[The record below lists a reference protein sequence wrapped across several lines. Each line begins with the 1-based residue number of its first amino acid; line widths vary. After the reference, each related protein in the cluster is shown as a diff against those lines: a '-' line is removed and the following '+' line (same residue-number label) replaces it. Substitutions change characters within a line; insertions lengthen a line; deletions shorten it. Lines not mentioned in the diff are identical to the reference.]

1 MLLVPSDEL
10 LVFLILVA
18 MLLGQASRRLSP
30 TVGVTGALAG
40 LYLTGVLTPAE
51 ALSGFSNPA
60 PFSIAGLYVVAG
72 AVDRAGGLHAV
83 TRKILGAGAP
93 VGHHSGLLRF
103 TTSAGLMSSF
113 LANTPVVAMLITPIS
128 SWAHRRSVSPARY
141 LIPLSYAAILGG
153 MPTLIGTSTNLVAS
167 GIVGESGGEQYS
179 LFEPARFGLPVAL
192 AGFVVI
198 FLLSSRVLP
207 DRASSAGG
215 EIGRAFTVA
224 MEVTNSGIVDGI
236 TVAEAGLRQLGKVYL
251 VGVRRGADWTSPVD
265 PEFVLRGAD
274 QLTFAGQVND
284 VVALQQ
290 MAGLKLLESKHVVAL
305 DDRQHSWFEAVVG
318 SGSPVIGRTM
328 KQIKF
333 RSRYQAAV
341 LAIHRSGQGI
351 EGNLGDTRIQLGDSL
366 LLVADNDF
374 GARWNNHS
382 DFLLVRRRTEA
393 PPQIGSN
400 ASISLAILAAV
411 AVMPMAGV
419 SVMKAALI
427 GAIAMV
433 VTGVSTPRQAR
444 DSVDLNVILMIASA
458 IGIGVAV
465 QTSGLATRLA
475 SYVVDLS
482 GSAGTWGAAFGLV
495 AVSLLLTELMTNTGA
510 VAMMI
515 PIAFSVAES
524 TDSDPRIFA
533 LGVTV
538 AASASFLTPVGYQT
552 NTMVYGPGRY
562 HFTDYLRLGIPMT
575 LMVLAIV
582 PVMMAAGRGF
592 W

>member
-1 MLLVPSDEL
+1 MMPEEL
-10 LVFLILVA
+10 LVGLILLA
-18 MLLGQASRRLSP
+18 MLVGQVSRRLSP
-30 TVGVTGALAG
+30 TVGVTGALAA
-40 LYLTGVLTPAE
+40 LFLTGALDAGQ

-72 AVDRAGGLHAV
+72 AVDRAGGLRSL
-83 TRKILGAGAP
+83 TRKILGTGAP
-93 VGHHSGLLRF
+93 VAHHAGLLRF
-103 TTSAGLMSSF
+103 TGAAGLMSSF

-128 SWAHRRSVSPARY
+128 SWARRRGASPSRY

-167 GIVGESGGEQYS
+167 GIVHQSGQESYS

-192 AGFVVI
+192 AGFVI
-198 FLLSSRVLP
+198 IALFSSKLLV
-207 DRASSAGG
+207 DRGEGSGG
-215 EIGRAFTVA
+215 EIGQAFTVA
-224 MEVTNSGIVDGI
+224 MSVVSDDVVDGV
-236 TVAEAGLRQLGKVYL
+236 TVVEAGLRQLGKVYL
-251 VGVRRGADWTSPVD
+251 VGVRRSEVWVAPVSPD
-265 PEFVLRGAD
+265 FQLRGGD
-274 QLTFAGQVND
+274 QLTFAGEVDD

-290 MAGLKLLESKHVVAL
+290 LAGLELLESKHVVAL
-305 DDRQHSWFEAVVG
+305 DERQHSWFEAVVG
-318 SGSPVIGRTM
+318 AGSPVIGRTL
-328 KQIKF
+328 KQVKF

-341 LAIHRSGQGI
+341 LAIHRSGHGI

-366 LLVADNDF
+366 LLVADGGF
-374 GARWNNHS
+374 GARWSGRS

-393 PPQIGSN
+393 PPQVGSS
-400 ASISLAILAAV
+400 ARISLTVLAAV
-411 AVMPMAGV
+411 ALMPMFGV

-433 VTGVSTPRQAR
+433 VGGVLTPRQAR

-465 QTSGLATRLA
+465 ESSGLAAWLA
-475 SYVVDLS
+475 DRVLQVTMA
-482 GSAGTWGAAFGLV
+482 GGTWGAALGLV
-495 AVSLLLTELMTNTGA
+495 ALALLLTELMTNTGA

-515 PIAFSVAES
+515 PIAFRVAEAS
-524 TDSDPRIFA
+524 EADPRIFA
-533 LGVTV
+533 LGVTL

-562 HFTDYLRLGIPMT
+562 HFTDYLRLGLPMT
-575 LMVLAIV
+575 AMILVLV
-582 PVMMAAGRGF
+582 PLMMAAGRGL